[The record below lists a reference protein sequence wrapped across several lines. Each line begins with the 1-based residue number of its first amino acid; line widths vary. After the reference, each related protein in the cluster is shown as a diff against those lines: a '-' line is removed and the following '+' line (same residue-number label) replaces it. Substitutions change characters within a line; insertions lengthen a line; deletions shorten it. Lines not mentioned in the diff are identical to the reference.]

1 MYRLLIR
8 FRTYE
13 EGLSF
18 DISKAYHRLETSTVE
33 KFLRLMVWRF
43 SKEEDWK
50 TYAYRVMAFGDRLAA
65 TALECGKRQSAD
77 LGEEIDPIASKRIK
91 EELYVDD
98 GVTGG
103 TKEEIER
110 FVGHKKEDG
119 SYDGTIQQILGLGG
133 FPIKCFVSSGSQDEE
148 AIALLG
154 SSVLGY
160 KWSAKDDIMG
170 VKIKVNLSKKKRKIA
185 KHPDLTIADIDKLKS
200 IKLTKRNLLGVPA
213 GIFDPLGIAAPYTV
227 KLKIGLKQLFDIQD
241 NLYWDDEIPT
251 SMTDWW
257 VEVLTEAIKAEIL
270 KFPRKTK
277 LDNAVGS
284 PLLIGFCDGA
294 LPVYAANIYIRWE
307 MAEPDLQGKL
317 FSVTLL
323 CAKTKVTPING
334 CTTPKS
340 ELNSATLLSR
350 LVKSTVRAVVD
361 TPEKVMCAGD
371 SQCVISSL
379 KVSTTKFKPYF
390 HNRLSE
396 IKDNF
401 EEARKICPVD
411 DFYYVPGKT
420 NPADLATRE
429 DGKLDEIGIESEW
442 QSPSFLKEPCDLWP
456 LSRDFLSTELPEEEI
471 RK

>member
-1 MYRLLIR
+1 M
-8 FRTYE
+8 
-13 EGLSF
+13 
-18 DISKAYHRLETSTVE
+18 
-33 KFLRLMVWRF
+33 
-43 SKEEDWK
+43 
-50 TYAYRVMAFGDRLAA
+50 YAYRVMAFGDRLAA

-227 KLKIGLKQLFDIQD
+227 KLKIGLKQLFD
-241 NLYWDDEIPT
+241 
-251 SMTDWW
+251 M
-257 VEVLTEAIKAEIL
+257 
-270 KFPRKTK
+270 
-277 LDNAVGS
+277 
-284 PLLIGFCDGA
+284 
-294 LPVYAANIYIRWE
+294 
-307 MAEPDLQGKL
+307 
-317 FSVTLL
+317 
-323 CAKTKVTPING
+323 
-334 CTTPKS
+334 
-340 ELNSATLLSR
+340 
-350 LVKSTVRAVVD
+350 
-361 TPEKVMCAGD
+361 
-371 SQCVISSL
+371 SS
-379 KVSTTKFKPYF
+379 S
-390 HNRLSE
+390 
-396 IKDNF
+396 
-401 EEARKICPVD
+401 
-411 DFYYVPGKT
+411 
-420 NPADLATRE
+420 
-429 DGKLDEIGIESEW
+429 
-442 QSPSFLKEPCDLWP
+442 
-456 LSRDFLSTELPEEEI
+456 
-471 RK
+471 